1 MMAELTIALAL
12 ILGGTVGVLVH
23 VTKRLNE
30 IDKKLF
36 VLCGLELGEI
46 PGEYVRKVKR
56 QVEAKLRQEGA
67 GNDRE

>member
-1 MMAELTIALAL
+1 MMAELAIALAL

-23 VTKRLNE
+23 MTKRLNE

-36 VLCGLELGEI
+36 VLCGLDLGLI
-46 PGEYVRKVKR
+46 PGEKVREMKR
-56 QVEAKLRQEGA
+56 QVEERLRQGGA

>member
-1 MMAELTIALAL
+1 MTVELAIALAL

-23 VTKRLNE
+23 MTKRLNE
-30 IDKKLF
+30 IEKKLF
-36 VLCGLELGEI
+36 VLCGLALGEI

-56 QVEAKLRQEGA
+56 QVEEKLRQEGA